1 LADKTII
8 VGFIPALMV
17 AFIVMPYFEV
27 GKSRR
32 YADRRVGLSVSM
44 LFIAFMLVSNWMGTP
59 EFRVESSP
67 DREVSIQVLPE
78 EGPSL
83 LMAVPYVELKPG
95 SYLPGQ
101 VVSGSPHLTEA
112 LDNYRTV
119 LEDHS
124 CTMGN
129 PALADFHAQP
139 CKVETKAD
147 GENRYGVG
155 INNKEAMPDPYS
167 ELRVEEVQEGLLE
180 LNLYYEVANPDNL
193 SEILNVSDDWVK
205 HKHIDSN
212 YAEECRYAN
221 KC

>member
-1 LADKTII
+1 
-8 VGFIPALMV
+8 
-17 AFIVMPYFEV
+17 V

-44 LFIAFMLVSNWMGTP
+44 VFIAFMLVSNWMGTP

-67 DREVSIQVLPE
+67 DREVSIKVLPE

-83 LMAVPYVELKPG
+83 LMAVPYEEIQPG

-112 LDNYRTV
+112 LAYYKTI
-119 LEDHS
+119 LEEHS

-129 PALADFHAQP
+129 PALTDFHVAA
-139 CKVETKAD
+139 CRIEEGGT
-147 GENRYGVG
+147 GEKRYGVG

-167 ELRVEEVQEGLLE
+167 ELRVEEVQDGLLE
-180 LNLYYEVANPDNL
+180 LNLYYEVANPDDLN
-193 SEILNVSDDWVK
+193 EILNISDDWVK

-212 YAEECRYAN
+212 YEEECRFFN